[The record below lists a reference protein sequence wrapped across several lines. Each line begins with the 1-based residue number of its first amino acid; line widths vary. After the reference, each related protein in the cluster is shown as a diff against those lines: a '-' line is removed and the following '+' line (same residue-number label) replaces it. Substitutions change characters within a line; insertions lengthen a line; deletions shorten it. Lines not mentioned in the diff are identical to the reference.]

1 MKNRGASK
9 SWWSKKTKA
18 AEMCALKFCVLLMF
32 VSGKCCAIVVF
43 FSPTKSW
50 FLRQTHVVVPTFQSW
65 FVLVSVTSCQIQN
78 KICER
83 ARGAPHEH
91 KLLANDFMGSTLGFV
106 KMQCPQLTDAQT
118 QGRCIACLIICAYF
132 YYCIDFVCKV
142 TFVLSEKLCTEKV
155 ANNHSRY
162 FFIKVIS
169 ICEVAKL
176 VNASKFRVLPFVSKK
191 AWTDY

>member
-1 MKNRGASK
+1 MKNRGATK

-18 AEMCALKFCVLLMF
+18 VEMCALKFCVLLMF

-118 QGRCIACLIICAYF
+118 QGRCIACLETSWSHV
-132 YYCIDFVCKV
+132 YCHS
-142 TFVLSEKLCTEKV
+142 THSPTTKLQWRCLQNWSTAE
-155 ANNHSRY
+155 AITTSQRWQSSSN
-162 FFIKVIS
+162 IEIVIHPLDQW
-169 ICEVAKL
+169 CY
-176 VNASKFRVLPFVSKK
+176 R
-191 AWTDY
+191 